1 MKLLQLLILATFGV
15 CLASATIQ
23 KGNKCDEGFFYR
35 GSNGEIS
42 RDCWSEC
49 YYNKYKCGDIQCS
62 SYLGDN
68 CMGRR
73 NDCGLKCNAEC
84 NRCTPEGYNQ
94 HAITPSCPKPQ
105 CLVQTVDFRS
115 CSSNCGGLSKA
126 VQNALTA
133 KYKRLKLSTGVPGA
147 NDICRT
153 YCSCKVYG
161 PRSFPWHGESLCANL
176 SPLPQRSLRS
186 APLYDFDDD
195 EQYVGGGKV
204 YGEYNK
210 GPVRAGGEWEFDEED
225 QSVGWDDQPSHTRPH
240 MPDNKSMGNWINFR
254 I

>member
-35 GSNGEIS
+35 GSNGEIA

-133 KYKRLKLSTGVPGA
+133 KYKRLKLSTGVHTVLAKSTDLGA
-147 NDICRT
+147 
-153 YCSCKVYG
+153 
-161 PRSFPWHGESLCANL
+161 SLGMA
-176 SPLPQRSLRS
+176 
-186 APLYDFDDD
+186 
-195 EQYVGGGKV
+195 
-204 YGEYNK
+204 
-210 GPVRAGGEWEFDEED
+210 RACV
-225 QSVGWDDQPSHTRPH
+225 QT
-240 MPDNKSMGNWINFR
+240 
-254 I
+254 